1 MQSRCTHHPTG
12 EIPVRRTITTALSL
26 LVASGVQFVTAQ
38 APAQAGPGAQAP
50 APAAEVRGKI
60 LEMKSEQPIA
70 RASVSIRVKG
80 ATTIIAGAIAGQ
92 DGSFRVQGLRP
103 GIYSLRVTFIGFA
116 PVLKEVTLT
125 PAAPVVDIGA
135 VKLSQ
140 VAVALSAVA
149 VEEERAAVT
158 VEADRNAY
166 RAKDIAPAAANASEL
181 LENTPSVQVDQDGKV
196 SLRGNENVVVQINGR
211 PTPMRGTQLAS
222 YLKSLPA
229 NVIDRVEVIPNPSA
243 KYDPEG
249 MAGIINIALKSNV
262 DLGVSGAFN
271 GAVSNS
277 DRYNS
282 SGNVGYQS
290 GPLTSFVSAGFVAD
304 KRSVD
309 GINDRDRFNSL
320 RALLSSTNQD
330 LNTTMSQAGQN
341 VNATVDYKLNA
352 RDVLSNALQFNHRDS
367 KDNTFTSYS
376 ELNGTGSL
384 LDSYSRPRDA
394 SAKGWMIDY
403 DVALKRTFE
412 QRKHELSGELRFNR
426 SHDED
431 EALLWRQPTAS
442 LLRLENER
450 QANDAITKQLTGQVD
465 YMKMFKPRTKLETGY
480 KGNAR
485 WLDRDYAVTKDSLG
499 TGNWARSNAS
509 NAFEFDE
516 QVHAAYA
523 VLNQGYKKFDFQ
535 GGLRAE
541 YATRDFSL
549 SSKSYPYNYASLF
562 PSGAIMYSINDMTQA
577 KLNYS
582 RRIRRPGSQELNPFP
597 TFFDVQNI
605 FLGNPNL
612 APEYTDS
619 YEIGLTKNMSKGM
632 VQVSPFYRH
641 TSNVIRV
648 DINTTDTFE
657 GREVTSISFKNL
669 ATSSSWGTDL
679 NGQLRLAPRFT
690 GFAGFNVFKMVTDGG
705 STSAVGSDAVTW
717 MARANGTTEITKTL
731 IFQGAYMYQAPMK
744 IERGEF
750 SARHM
755 ANFSLRKK
763 LDGDNS
769 SLILRVN
776 DPFNEAR
783 FKVRAGDDKVMQ
795 VTERGAAARMV
806 FLAFQ
811 YNYGR
816 APRVRQ
822 VAPDASSQGGPG
834 FGPPGA

>member
-1 MQSRCTHHPTG
+1 
-12 EIPVRRTITTALSL
+12 VRRTITTALSL
-26 LVASGVQFVTAQ
+26 LVASGVQFITAQ
-38 APAQAGPGAQAP
+38 APTQGSPGAQAP

-60 LEMKSEQPIA
+60 VEMKSDAPIA
-70 RASVSIRVKG
+70 RASVSVRPKG
-80 ATTIIAGAIAGQ
+80 GTTIIAGAIAGA
-92 DGSFRVQGLRP
+92 DGSFRVPGLRP
-103 GIYSLRVTFIGFA
+103 GTYSLRVTFIGFA
-116 PVLKEVTLT
+116 PLLKEVTLT
-125 PAAPVVDIGA
+125 PAAPVADLGA
-135 VKLSQ
+135 IKLSQ

-149 VEEERAAVT
+149 VQEERAAVT
-158 VEADRNAY
+158 VEPDRNAY

-262 DLGVSGAFN
+262 DLGLSGGFN
-271 GAVSNS
+271 GAVSNR

-282 SGNVGYQS
+282 SGNLGYQS
-290 GPLTSFVSAGFVAD
+290 GPWTSFVNAGFVQD
-304 KRSVD
+304 KRATD
-309 GINDRDRFNSL
+309 GINDRDRFNAVK
-320 RALLSSTNQD
+320 ALLSSTNQD
-330 LNTTMSQAGQN
+330 LNTTMAMGGQN
-341 VNATVDYKLNA
+341 VSATVDYKLSS
-352 RDVLSNALQFNHRDS
+352 RDVLSNALQLNRRS
-367 KDNTFTSYS
+367 SSDNTFTAYS
-376 ELNGTGSL
+376 ELNGTGAL
-384 LDSYSRPRDA
+384 TDSYSRPRDA
-394 SAKGWMIDY
+394 DVKGWMIDY

-431 EALLWRQPTAS
+431 AALLWRQPAAG

-450 QANDAITKQLTGQVD
+450 QDNDAITKQLTGQVD
-465 YMKMFKPRTKLETGY
+465 YMKAFKPRTKLETGY

-485 WLDRDYAVTKDSLG
+485 WLDRDYLVMQDSLG
-499 TGNWARSNAS
+499 TGNWARSSQS

-516 QVHAAYA
+516 QVHAVYA
-523 VLNQGYKKFDFQ
+523 VVSQGYKKFDFQ
-535 GGLRAE
+535 GGVRGE
-541 YATRDFSL
+541 YAKRDFSQT
-549 SSKSYPYNYASLF
+549 SNSYPYDYASVF
-562 PSGAIMYSINDMTQA
+562 PSGVAMYNINDMTQA
-577 KLNYS
+577 KVSYS
-582 RRIRRPGSQELNPFP
+582 RRIRRPGTQELNPFP
-597 TFFDVQNI
+597 SFFDVQNI

-619 YEIGLTKNMSKGM
+619 YELGLTKNMSKGM

-648 DINTTDTFE
+648 DINTTDSFE

-669 ATSSSWGTDL
+669 AKSNSWGADV

-705 STSAVGSDAVTW
+705 SASAVGSDAVTW

-750 SARHM
+750 AARHM

-776 DPFNEAR
+776 DPFNEMR
-783 FKVRAGDDKVMQ
+783 FRVRAGDDKVMQ
-795 VTERGAAARMV
+795 FTERAAGARMA

-822 VAPDASSQGGPG
+822 VAPDAGSQGGAG
-834 FGPPGA
+834 FPPPGA